1 MNRYITPEDV
11 DDKLGTGWEGDGD
24 RSRAVLEANAFMSTR
39 GVRYD
44 EGEDT
49 PADVITA
56 GAYLAK
62 AAAEESLY
70 VTNDGRIESESV
82 QAEGVSVSTSFQ
94 SGSTPANRDV
104 SLARDLLRPYIT
116 GATGGNQF
124 KVSRG

>member
-1 MNRYITPEDV
+1 MNSYITPEDV
-11 DDKLGTGWEGDGD
+11 DNELGTGWEGDGD
-24 RSRAVLEANAFMSTR
+24 RKRAVLEANAYLTTQ
-39 GVRYD
+39 GVQYD
-44 EGEDT
+44 EDEEV
-49 PADVITA
+49 PADVVTA

-62 AAAEESLY
+62 AAAEGNLY
-70 VTNDGRIESESV
+70 VTNEGRVESESV

-124 KVSRG
+124 KVSRA